1 MVVSR
6 GVLHDLRT
14 PLEPADYQE
23 AHVIRSIG
31 VVFSLAL
38 AYPALAQVNAQ
49 FADVS
54 DEIEMVRSLVRIER
68 KALVEQEMQ
77 LAPAESQRFWSV
89 YNDYEA
95 ERTKINDRTVKV
107 ITDYAAAYPDIGD
120 ARAEALLD
128 EAFAVDSDLLSL
140 KQKYARRFTKVMAPA
155 RVARFFQ
162 IERKLDAVQN
172 LEIAEQIPLIPQ

>member
-1 MVVSR
+1 M
-6 GVLHDLRT
+6 
-14 PLEPADYQE
+14 
-23 AHVIRSIG
+23 IRSIL
-31 VVFSLAL
+31 VVSSLSLAT
-38 AYPALAQVNAQ
+38 PVLAQVNAQ

-77 LAPAESQRFWSV
+77 LAPAESQAFWSV

-95 ERTKINDRTVKV
+95 ERTKIHDRTVKV
-107 ITDYAAAYPDIGD
+107 ITDYAASYPDVSNMQ
-120 ARAEALLD
+120 AETLLD
-128 EAFAVDSDLLSL
+128 EAFEVDADLLSL
-140 KQKYARRFTKVMAPA
+140 KQKYARRFSKVLAPA

-172 LEIAEQIPLIPQ
+172 LSIAEQIPLIPQ